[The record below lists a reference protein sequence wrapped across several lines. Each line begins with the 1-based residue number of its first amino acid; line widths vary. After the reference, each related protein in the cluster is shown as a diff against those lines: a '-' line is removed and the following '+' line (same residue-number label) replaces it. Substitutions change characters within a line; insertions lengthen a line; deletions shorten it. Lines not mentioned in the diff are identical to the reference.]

1 VWTDVRYQRTG
12 TVLRVKP
19 FSDAYFKLVEMVP
32 DLREAFSVG
41 ERVIVAGRSMAIE
54 LTPSGKESL
63 TDRDMTL
70 IRDRW

>member
-1 VWTDVRYQRTG
+1 
-12 TVLRVKP
+12 VKP
-19 FSDAYFKLVEMVP
+19 FSSAYFKLIEIVP

-54 LTPSGKESL
+54 LTSSGKESL
-63 TDRDMTL
+63 TDRDTTL